1 MSLSMDTSTTREARS
16 ETALTTALRDAQ
28 ATYEFGP
35 MTQEKITPW
44 FVFAHD
50 TSTSNLAYSRLG
62 IEEVDWWF
70 GDFESGLPGPQIYG
84 LSRLSTTAAHVVAQA
99 ATPIRRITL
108 AEARQV
114 AIRALFDAEA
124 RRQEERDREAAF
136 WAALDDET

>member
-28 ATYEFGP
+28 ATYEFEP
-35 MTQEKITPW
+35 MTQVQNAPRLV
-44 FVFAHD
+44 FVCD
-50 TSTSNLAYSRLG
+50 TSTTDLSYGRVG
-62 IEEVDWWF
+62 VEEMDWWF
-70 GDFESGLPGPQIYG
+70 GNFESGVPGLRTYK
-84 LSRLSTTAAHVVAQA
+84 LSRPSSPGAFVVAQV
-99 ATPIRRITL
+99 ATPDGRITL

-114 AIRALFDAEA
+114 AIRALLAAEA